1 MASFQSEK
9 ITPRLTR
16 IRGLAGELMYLV
28 DAADDA
34 ILIDTGCGVGSL
46 HGFIRELTRKPV
58 TVFLTHGHVDHAMGA
73 PEFSRVYM
81 NPTDDQLCDQHSSFD
96 VRADFLCQAAGIQ
109 VVDRNA
115 FIPARSESYRAIQP
129 GDSFDFDD
137 VTLQI
142 CEGAGH
148 TPGSVTVLIVEEQVL
163 ILGDACCKFT
173 FLFDALSS
181 GLKNYREMLIR
192 LDQQTKGKYNRV
204 LLSHGDGNATIAII
218 PSVISLCDDVLN
230 GHSDEIPFLFMG
242 QPALIAK
249 AIDRNF
255 ERIDGGEGNIV
266 YAQSKLAI

>member
-28 DAADDA
+28 EAAVDA

-46 HGFIRELTRKPV
+46 QGFVQELTDKPV
-58 TVFLTHGHVDHAMGA
+58 TVYLTHGHVDHAMGA

-81 NPTDDQLCDQHSSFD
+81 NPADNPLCEQHSSFD
-96 VRADFLCQAAGIQ
+96 VRADFLCQTVGIQ
-109 VVDRNA
+109 VIDRNA
-115 FIPARSESYRAIQP
+115 FIPARSEPCRAIQP
-129 GDSFDFDD
+129 GDSFDFGD

-148 TPGSVTVLIVEEQVL
+148 TPGSVTILIVEEETL

-173 FLFDALSS
+173 FLFDDVSS
-181 GLKNYREMLIR
+181 GLKGYREMLKR

-204 LLSHGDGNATIAII
+204 LLSHGDGNATPAII
-218 PSVISLCDDVLN
+218 PSVIALCDDILN
-230 GHSDEIPFLFMG
+230 GHSDEIPFMFMG
-242 QPALIAK
+242 QQALIAK

-255 ERIDGGEGNIV
+255 ERIDSGEGNIV
-266 YAQSKLAI
+266 YAKSKIFS